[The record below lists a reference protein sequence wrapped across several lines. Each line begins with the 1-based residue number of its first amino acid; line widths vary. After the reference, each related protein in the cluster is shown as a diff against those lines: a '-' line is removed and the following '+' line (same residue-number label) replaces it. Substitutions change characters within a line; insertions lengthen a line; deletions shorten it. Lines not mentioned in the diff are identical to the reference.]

1 MIFRNILFCCILIF
15 SGSLILAQNPDLENM
30 DLSRIKV
37 EELSEGQIRQ
47 ILERAEE
54 SGMTEAQMKAALRT
68 RGMAPSQ
75 INKLEERLKEMQSEP
90 SGMDIASR
98 SRQEVLEK
106 KKEDIF
112 GSLLER
118 DMEEDSAEVAGP
130 ESRIFGYKLF
140 RNEYLT
146 FEPGMN
152 IPTPPD
158 YQIGPGDQ
166 LIVDVW
172 GASQQN
178 YQLPVSPEGTI
189 YIENLGPIQ
198 LAGLTMEKA
207 SERILGRLKGI
218 YSGLSG
224 PGRNTYAEVTLGNIR
239 SISVHILGEVNLPGT
254 FTLSSFATV
263 FNALHAS
270 GGPSLNGSFR
280 DIELFRNNERIAT
293 MDVYDF
299 LIHGKQD
306 GNIRLQDQDIIKV
319 NPYKTR
325 VDITGE
331 IKRPGLYELST
342 GESLDQLIDYTGG
355 FTDKA
360 YKKRLSVYRKTDT
373 ERKLIDL
380 KKEEAATFGLQ
391 DGDSIPVS
399 KILNRFENRVTINGA
414 VYRPGEYALNNELTI
429 RELIGKAEGLRDDA
443 FLARALIYRTR
454 DDFTLEIIPVNLRTM
469 LENPESSVRLR
480 KDDVV
485 AISSIFDLREEYFIE
500 LSGEVNQPGV
510 YPYMENSTLEDLIV
524 MAGGLREAATP
535 SRVEVARRYR
545 FTEDAASFD
554 GRIAEIFYFDI
565 DRNLELTDGG
575 EKFIMEPFDQVF
587 IRKSPG
593 YETSQTIAINGEV
606 LYPGSYSISTKE
618 EKISDLI
625 TRAGGLTSEAYPEGA
640 KLIRRLPGNQEER
653 LKALESLM
661 RDSED
666 SLVFNIDEENEQAI
680 GIDLK
685 KILESPGSKYDLLV
699 QHQDRIEIPVEMQTV
714 RLSGAVLYPV
724 SVRYDKSFSFSSY
737 IARSGGFASDA
748 KRSKSYVIYANGSV
762 DRTNNFLFFNLYP
775 KIEPGAEIVVPQK
788 PPKDKVST
796 QEVIGISS
804 ALTSM
809 ALIIVT
815 IINSFGGG

>member
-1 MIFRNILFCCILIF
+1 MIFRNIVFCCALIF
-15 SGSLILAQNPDLENM
+15 SGSLLLAQGPDLQNM
-30 DLSRIKV
+30 DISKIKV
-37 EELSEGQIRQ
+37 EELSDGQIQQ
-47 ILERAEE
+47 ILERAEG
-54 SGMTEAQMKAALRT
+54 SGMTEAQMKVALRT
-68 RGMAPSQ
+68 RGMAPSE
-75 INKLEERLKEMQSEP
+75 IRKLEERLKSMQSEP
-90 SGMDIASR
+90 SGVDIAGR
-98 SRQEVLEK
+98 SRQAVLES
-106 KKEDIF
+106 KKEDVF
-112 GSLLER
+112 GPLLER
-118 DMEEDSAEVAGP
+118 ELGEDSAEETGP
-130 ESRIFGYKLF
+130 ESRIFGYNLF

-166 LIVDVW
+166 LIIDVW

-178 YQLPVSPEGTI
+178 YQLPVSPEGSV
-189 YIENLGPIQ
+189 YIESLGPIQ
-198 LAGLTMEKA
+198 VAGLTMEKA
-207 SERILGRLKGI
+207 SERILGRLKSI

-239 SISVHILGEVNLPGT
+239 TISVHILGEVNLPGT

-270 GGPSLNGSFR
+270 GGPALNGSFR
-280 DIELFRNNERIAT
+280 DIELFRNNQRIAS

-306 GNIRLQDQDIIKV
+306 GNMRLQDQDIIKV

-342 GESLDQLIDYTGG
+342 EESLDRLIDYSGG

-360 YKKRLSVYRKTDT
+360 YKKRLTVYRKTDT
-373 ERKLIDL
+373 ERKIMNLE
-380 KKEEAATFGLQ
+380 KEEAETFSLQ

-399 KILNRFENRVTINGA
+399 KILNRFENRVTISGA
-414 VYRPGEYALNNELTI
+414 VYRPGEYALSDELTL

-443 FLARALIYRTR
+443 FLARGLIYRTR
-454 DDFTLEIIPVNLRTM
+454 ADFTLEIIPVNLRTM
-469 LENPESSVRLR
+469 LEDPGSSVRLH
-480 KDDVV
+480 KDDVIS
-485 AISSIFDLREEYFIE
+485 ISSIFDLREEYFIE
-500 LSGEVNQPGV
+500 LSGEVNSPGV

-524 MAGGLREAATP
+524 MAGGLKESATP
-535 SRVEVARRYR
+535 TRVEVARR
-545 FTEDAASFD
+545 FKSAEKEDSPQD
-554 GRIAEIFYFDI
+554 KIAEIFYFDI

-593 YETSQTIAINGEV
+593 YETAQAITISGEV

-640 KLIRRLPGNQEER
+640 KLIRRLPVNQEER

-661 RDSED
+661 RESED
-666 SLVFNIDEENEQAI
+666 SLVFNIEEENEQAI

-685 KILESPGSKYDLLV
+685 TILESPGSKYDLLV
-699 QHQDRIEIPVEMQTV
+699 QDQDRIEIPVEMQTV
-714 RLSGAVLYPV
+714 RLSGALLYPV
-724 SVRYDKSFSFSSY
+724 SVRYDKSFTFSSY

-762 DRTNNFLFFNLYP
+762 DRTSKFLFFNLYP

-788 PPKDKVST
+788 PPKDKIST
-796 QEVIGISS
+796 QEVVGISS
-804 ALTSM
+804 ALSSM